1 MPITYGFWFVG
12 RFLWGGILFE
22 LGEIRK
28 FQRLVDGKLET
39 SKGQIVGRTYEA
51 EGSRHYDFKV
61 GDHIVIGIK
70 EENIHGR

>member
-1 MPITYGFWFVG
+1 M
-12 RFLWGGILFE
+12 FE

-28 FQRLVDGKLET
+28 FQRLVDNKLET
-39 SKGQIVGRTYEA
+39 LEGQIVGRTYEA
-51 EGSRHYDFKV
+51 EGCRHYDFKV

>member
-1 MPITYGFWFVG
+1 MFK
-12 RFLWGGILFE
+12 

-28 FQRLVDGKLET
+28 FQRLVDNKLET
-39 SKGQIVGRTYEA
+39 LEGQIVGRTYEA

-70 EENIHGR
+70 EENIHAR